1 MTLLCSSLKTFKE
14 ALFLL
19 KSETNGNLIK
29 KCTHDAPNMITTWA
43 IMIGRDRDFN
53 HVEDIGRQYYVLK
66 LVEFQTFE
74 NRYFH

>member
-1 MTLLCSSLKTFKE
+1 
-14 ALFLL
+14 
-19 KSETNGNLIK
+19 
-29 KCTHDAPNMITTWA
+29 MITTWA

-74 NRYFH
+74 NRNFHYKHKDIFTHLDIFLLKLVLFQKHLFLHQFTSN